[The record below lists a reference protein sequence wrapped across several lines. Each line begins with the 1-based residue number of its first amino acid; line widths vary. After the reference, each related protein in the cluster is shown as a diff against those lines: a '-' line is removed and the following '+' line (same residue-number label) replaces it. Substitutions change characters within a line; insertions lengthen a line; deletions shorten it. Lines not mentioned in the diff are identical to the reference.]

1 MEENMELQ
9 EMREQLEL
17 LKAQVAKQ
25 QLINDLNVRKMAK
38 DKVSKLKFKFWWKL
52 AICLFGI
59 VYCPWAFREIMGA
72 SIGFTLVTVAFLVC
86 AFIFEI
92 ITHRDLWSS
101 HFYSNMADFSRRM
114 LRIKKLNALW
124 FKWGMIFIFPWFAWF
139 IYEVYKVS
147 IYEYQWVAIAAGGI
161 VGGLIGFAIGYR
173 LYKTE
178 QDALQE
184 LSEQVNGL
192 QEE

>member
-1 MEENMELQ
+1 MEEHMELQ

-17 LKAQVAKQ
+17 LKAQMAKQ
-25 QLINDLNVRKMAK
+25 QLKYDLNVRKMAK

-59 VYCPWAFREIMGA
+59 AYCPWAFREIMGA
-72 SIGFTLVTVAFLVC
+72 SIGFTLVTVAFLVV
-86 AFIFEI
+86 AFFFQI
-92 ITHRDLWSS
+92 ITHKDLWSD
-101 HFYSNMADFSRRM
+101 HLNTNMADFSRRM
-114 LRIKKLNALW
+114 LRIKKLNAQW

-147 IYEYQWVAIAAGGI
+147 VYEYQWVVIGIGGLI
-161 VGGLIGFAIGYR
+161 GGLIGFAIGYR
-173 LYKTE
+173 LYRTE

-192 QEE
+192 LEE

>member
-52 AICLFGI
+52 AICLFVI

-72 SIGFTLVTVAFLVC
+72 SIGFSLVTVAFLVC

-139 IYEVYKVS
+139 IYKVYKVS

-184 LSEQVNGL
+184 LSEQVEGL

>member
-1 MEENMELQ
+1 MEENRELQ

-25 QLINDLNVRKMAK
+25 QLKYDLNVRKMAK

-59 VYCPWAFREIMGA
+59 AYCPWAFREIMGA
-72 SIGFTLVTVAFLVC
+72 SVWFTLVTEVFLVQ
-86 AFIFEI
+86 AFFFEI
-92 ITHRDLWSS
+92 ITHKDLWS
-101 HFYSNMADFSRRM
+101 YNLNTNMADFSRRM

-124 FKWGMIFIFPWFAWF
+124 FKWSMIFIFPWFAWF
-139 IYEVYKVS
+139 IYEVYRVS
-147 IYEYQWVAIAAGGI
+147 EYENQWVAIGIGGFM
-161 VGGLIGFAIGYR
+161 GGLIGFAVGYR
-173 LYKTE
+173 LYRTE
-178 QDALQE
+178 QNALQE
-184 LSEQVNGL
+184 LAEQVNGL

>member
-72 SIGFTLVTVAFLVC
+72 SIGFSLVTVAFLVC

-184 LSEQVNGL
+184 LSEQVEGL

>member
-38 DKVSKLKFKFWWKL
+38 DKVSRLKFKFWWKL

-72 SIGFTLVTVAFLVC
+72 SIGFSLVTVAFLVC

-184 LSEQVNGL
+184 LSEQVEGL

>member
-72 SIGFTLVTVAFLVC
+72 SIGFSLVTVAFLVC

-101 HFYSNMADFSRRM
+101 PFYSNMADFSRRM

-184 LSEQVNGL
+184 LSEQVEGL

>member
-72 SIGFTLVTVAFLVC
+72 SIGFSLVTVAFLVC

-92 ITHRDLWSS
+92 IMHRDLWSS

-184 LSEQVNGL
+184 LSEQVDGL

>member
-72 SIGFTLVTVAFLVC
+72 SIGFSLVTVAFLVC

-184 LSEQVNGL
+184 LSEQVDGL

>member
-72 SIGFTLVTVAFLVC
+72 SIGFSLVTVAFLVC

-101 HFYSNMADFSRRM
+101 YFYSNMADFSRRM

-184 LSEQVNGL
+184 LSEQVEGL

>member
-72 SIGFTLVTVAFLVC
+72 SIGFSLVTVAFLVC

-139 IYEVYKVS
+139 IYEVDKVS

-184 LSEQVNGL
+184 LSEQVEGL

>member
-72 SIGFTLVTVAFLVC
+72 SIGFSLVTVAFLVC

>member
-72 SIGFTLVTVAFLVC
+72 SIGFTLVTVVFLVC

-184 LSEQVNGL
+184 LSEQVEGL